1 MPTREEAK
9 KGRRKQILSAARDLV
24 RETGRTGF
32 SMRALAERANVSL
45 VTPYNLLGSK
55 QSIMYALLDED
66 LQKYAERLA
75 RSNKDALDLFF
86 EAVALSRKF
95 FANEPDYYRA
105 VLFAIYNDGG
115 REYRSMFRGP
125 RRALWRALVEDARNS
140 GFLSPEVDADAFADN
155 LALIFFAAILEWVS
169 GEAKLEEMEA
179 RTQYGFALALLAFAN
194 PDCRDRLHAR
204 AMKMQKRAKRMLKA
218 MPEQVADTS

>member
-9 KGRRKQILSAARDLV
+9 RGRRKRILSAARNLV
-24 RETGRTGF
+24 RESGRTGF
-32 SMRALAERANVSL
+32 SMRALAERADVSL

-66 LQKYAERLA
+66 IQTYAERLG
-75 RSNKDALDLFF
+75 RSTKDELDLFF
-86 EAVALSRKF
+86 EAVTLSRQF

-105 VLFAIYNDGG
+105 VLFAVYNDGG

-140 GFLSPEVDADAFADN
+140 GFLSSEVDADAFANN

-169 GEAKLEEMEA
+169 GEGTLEEMET

-204 AMKMQKRAKRMLKA
+204 AIKMQKKIQKKM
-218 MPEQVADTS
+218 